1 MPSYHASLND
11 INFALTY
18 IADYSKIAALP
29 ANSEATGDVVE
40 AVLTEAAKFAATLL
54 APLNQSGDQ
63 QGCRLGNG
71 EVQTPDGFREVYRQY
86 IDAGWAGLPF
96 PQQHGGQG
104 LPWILGAIVQE
115 MWDGANMAWGLCPI
129 LSRGAIELLLSHGS
143 DAQKDLY
150 LPRLISG
157 EWSGTMNLTEPAA
170 GTDLAMI
177 KTVAVAEDDHFLIRG
192 QKIFITWGEQ
202 DFTENILHLVLAR
215 TPDAPPGARGISL
228 FMVPKHLVN
237 DDGSLGARNDVQCV
251 ALEKK
256 LGVRGSA
263 TCAMSYGDNA
273 GAVGYLIGEEGKGIA
288 TMFTM
293 MNNERLAVALQSI
306 AVADRAYQLAR
317 DYAKDRVQSR
327 SLTDPGN
334 VDSVTIIH
342 HADVRRM
349 LLSMK
354 ARIEAGRALC
364 YYAMSQ
370 IDISH
375 AEEDSDRREAA
386 QKRVDLLTPVIKGW
400 CTESVTDITSMGI
413 QIHGGMGF
421 IEETGAAQYLRDG
434 RICAIYEG
442 TSGIQSNDLVLRKIL
457 ADGGEQMRLLLEE
470 MQGGIDEWRQSAA
483 ENDELMPIILELQ
496 QSLDVLSEATDWIL
510 MSGAKEANSAAASAF
525 HYLML
530 CGYVTSNWLLV
541 RGIVGAL
548 GDTSLDDSESA
559 AFSEEYLTVR
569 IQVARFSCEQFLSM
583 AAGLLKT
590 IQKGDEAIMAIP
602 EDEF

>member
-1 MPSYHASLND
+1 MMSYHASLDD

-18 IADYSKIAALP
+18 IADYPKIAALP
-29 ANSEATGDVVE
+29 PNREATSDVVE

-71 EVQTPDGFREVYRQY
+71 EVQTPDGFREAYRQY

-104 LPWILGAIVQE
+104 LPWILGGIVQE

-143 DAQKDLY
+143 EAQKSLY

-157 EWSGTMNLTEPAA
+157 EWSGSMHLTEPQA

-177 KTVAVAEDDHFLIRG
+177 KTVAVAEDDHFLLKG

-215 TPDAPPGARGISL
+215 TTNAPPGARGISL
-228 FMVPKHLVN
+228 FMVPKFLVN
-237 DDGSLGARNDVQCV
+237 EDGSIGARNDVQCV

-263 TCAMSYGDNA
+263 TCVMSHGDNQ
-273 GAVGYLIGEEGKGIA
+273 GAVGYLIGDEGRGIA

-317 DYAKDRVQSR
+317 DYAKERVQSR
-327 SLTDPGN
+327 ALTEQGN
-334 VDSVTIIH
+334 SEPVTIIH

-364 YYAMSQ
+364 YYAMGQ

-375 AEEDSDRREAA
+375 ADEDSQLRGAA

-400 CTESVTDITSMGI
+400 CGESVIDVTNTGI
-413 QIHGGMGF
+413 QVHGGMGF
-421 IEETGAAQYLRDG
+421 VEETGAAQYLRDG
-434 RICAIYEG
+434 RICSIYEG

-470 MQGGIDEWRQSAA
+470 IQGDIDVWREDLA
-483 ENDELMPIILELQ
+483 ENLALAAIIVELH
-496 QSLDVLSEATDWIL
+496 QSLAVLREATDW
-510 MSGAKEANSAAASAF
+510 MMATGTKNVNSAAASAF

-530 CGYVTSNWLLV
+530 TGYVTSNWLLV
-541 RGIVGAL
+541 KGIANAL
-548 GDTSLDDSESA
+548 GDTESDGRSDA
-559 AFSEEYLTVR
+559 YLTVR
-569 IQVARFSCEQFLSM
+569 IQVARFSSEQFLSL
-583 AAGLLKT
+583 ADGLLKT
-590 IQKGDEAIMAIP
+590 IQRGDDAIMALAV
-602 EDEF
+602 DEF

>member
-18 IADYSKIAALP
+18 IADYPKIAALP
-29 ANSEATGDVVE
+29 ANSEATSDVVK
-40 AVLTEAAKFAATLL
+40 AVLNEAAKFAATLL
-54 APLNQSGDQ
+54 APLNQPGDQ

-71 EVQTPDGFREVYRQY
+71 EVQTPDGFREAYQQY

-96 PQQHGGQG
+96 PQEHGGQG

-129 LSRGAIELLLSHGS
+129 LSRGAAELLLSHGS
-143 DAQKDLY
+143 DAQKALY

-170 GTDLAMI
+170 GSDLAMI
-177 KTVAVAEDDHFLIRG
+177 KTIAVARDDHFLIKG

-202 DFTENILHLVLAR
+202 DFTTNILHLVLAR
-215 TPDAPPGARGISL
+215 TPDAAPGARGVSL
-228 FMVPKHLVN
+228 FMVPKFLVN
-237 DDGSLGARNDVQCV
+237 EDGSLGARNDVQCV

-263 TCAMSYGDNA
+263 TCAMSHGDNE
-273 GAVGYLIGEEGKGIA
+273 GAIGYLIGEQGKGIA

-306 AVADRAYQLAR
+306 AVADRSYQLAR

-327 SLTDPGN
+327 ALTDSGSSN
-334 VDSVTIIH
+334 AVTIIH

-364 YYAMSQ
+364 YYAMGQ

-375 AEEDSDRREAA
+375 DHPDSSLKKAA
-386 QKRVDLLTPVIKGW
+386 QKRVDLLTPIIKGW
-400 CTESVTDITSMGI
+400 CTESVTDITSIGI
-413 QIHGGMGF
+413 QVHGGMGF

-434 RICAIYEG
+434 RICSIYEG
-442 TSGIQSNDLVLRKIL
+442 TSGIQANDLVLRKIL

-470 MQGGIDEWRQSAA
+470 IQGDIDSWR
-483 ENDELMPIILELQ
+483 ENLFEKHELTATILELQ
-496 QSLDVLSEATDWIL
+496 ESRAVLSEATDWIL
-510 MSGAKEANSAAASAF
+510 TSGAKNVNSAAAAAF
-525 HYLML
+525 HFML
-530 CGYVTSNWLLV
+530 LSGYVISNWLLL
-541 RGIVGAL
+541 RGIVNAL
-548 GDTSLDDSESA
+548 ADGDRTE
-559 AFSEEYLTVR
+559 FSEPYLNVR
-569 IQVARFSCEQFLSM
+569 IQVARFFSEQFLSLS
-583 AAGLLKT
+583 AGLLKT
-590 IQKGDEAIMAIP
+590 IERGHDVIMTMAI
-602 EDEF
+602 DEF